1 MRPDPPSTTARER
14 ALGTFVAL
22 ALASGASNAVFAG
35 TGTPTAT
42 TPPATAP
49 ITEKLAR
56 ALSYEH
62 GEGVPKDLGIAA
74 ALYCEAAVQGSA
86 EAAFQ
91 LGWMYANGRGIA
103 HDDGTAAALV
113 ELAASDGHAFAQTA
127 RARLGDVRGLLPDCM
142 RPLSPPPVRDVPLT
156 ADGDAGPDPFADL
169 SPEKQKIRRIVDELA
184 PKYGIE
190 PRLALAVI
198 AAESN
203 FNATARSVKDARGL
217 MQLIPGTASRFNVR
231 NPYNVRDNL
240 KGGLS
245 YLRWLLAYYEGQ
257 VALAAAAYNAGEQT
271 VDRYKG
277 VPPFPET
284 RAYVRRVL
292 GLFRQSVHPYDPS
305 VTEPSSIA
313 ATVRVGM
320 QRD

>member
-1 MRPDPPSTTARER
+1 MRRSDPGMAARECAVCTFVVFALAGGASHAVSAASPPSAP
-14 ALGTFVAL
+14 APSSA
-22 ALASGASNAVFAG
+22 
-35 TGTPTAT
+35 PTS
-42 TPPATAP
+42 
-49 ITEKLAR
+49 ISEKLAR
-56 ALSYEH
+56 AISYEH
-62 GEGVPKDLGIAA
+62 GEGVPKDPGIAA

-103 HDDGTAAALV
+103 HDDATAAALF
-113 ELAASDGHAFAQTA
+113 ELAASNGHAFARTA
-127 RARLGDVRGLLPDCM
+127 RAHLGDVHGMLPDCM
-142 RPLSPPPVRDVPLT
+142 RPLPPPMSEAALM
-156 ADGDAGPDPFADL
+156 ADIDAGPDPFADL
-169 SPEKQKIRRIVDELA
+169 SPEKQKIRRIVDEVA

-203 FNATARSVKDARGL
+203 FNAAARSVKDARGL

-231 NPYNVRDNL
+231 NPYNVRENL

-245 YLRWLLAYYEGQ
+245 YLRWLLAYYQGQ

-277 VPPFPET
+277 VPPYPET

-292 GLFRQSVHPYDPS
+292 DLFRRPDHPYDPS
-305 VTEPSSIA
+305 VTEPSAIA

>member
-1 MRPDPPSTTARER
+1 MRRGDPGMAAREC
-14 ALGTFVAL
+14 AVCTFVAF
-22 ALASGASNAVFAG
+22 ALAGGASHAAYAASPSAA
-35 TGTPTAT
+35 PTSSS
-42 TPPATAP
+42 TPPA
-49 ITEKLAR
+49 ISEKLAR
-56 ALSYEH
+56 AMSYEH
-62 GEGVPKDLGIAA
+62 GEGVPKDPGIAA

-103 HDDGTAAALV
+103 HDDATAAALF
-113 ELAASDGHAFAQTA
+113 ELAASSGHVFARTA
-127 RARLGDVRGLLPDCM
+127 RAHLGDVHGMLPDCM
-142 RPLSPPPVRDVPLT
+142 RPLPPPVADAPLM
-156 ADGDAGPDPFADL
+156 AGIDAGPDPFADL
-169 SPEKQKIRRIVDELA
+169 SPEKQKIRRIVDEVA

-203 FNATARSVKDARGL
+203 FNAAARSVKDARGL

-245 YLRWLLAYYEGQ
+245 YLRWLLAYYQGQ

-277 VPPFPET
+277 VPPYPET

-292 GLFRQSVHPYDPS
+292 DLFRRPDHPYDPS
-305 VTEPSSIA
+305 VTEPSAIA

>member
-1 MRPDPPSTTARER
+1 MRRDEPSMTARC

-22 ALASGASNAVFAG
+22 ALATGASNAAFAG
-35 TGTPTAT
+35 TATPSAPTS
-42 TPPATAP
+42 PAPAS

-62 GEGVPKDLGIAA
+62 GEGVPKDPGIAA

-91 LGWMYANGRGIA
+91 LGWMYANGRGIP
-103 HDDGTAAALV
+103 HDDGTAAALF
-113 ELAASDGHAFAQTA
+113 ELAARDGHAFAQTA
-127 RARLGDVRGLLPDCM
+127 RAHLGDVRGLLPDCM
-142 RPLSPPPVRDVPLT
+142 RPLTPPPGPDVPSM
-156 ADGDAGPDPFADL
+156 ADGYSGPDPFADL

-203 FNATARSVKDARGL
+203 FNAMARSAKDARGL
-217 MQLIPGTASRFNVR
+217 MQLIPGTASRFKVR
-231 NPYNVRDNL
+231 DPYNVRDNL

-292 GLFRQSVHPYDPS
+292 GLFRQSVHPYDAS

-313 ATVRVGM
+313 ATVHVGM

>member
-1 MRPDPPSTTARER
+1 
-14 ALGTFVAL
+14 
-22 ALASGASNAVFAG
+22 
-35 TGTPTAT
+35 
-42 TPPATAP
+42 
-49 ITEKLAR
+49 
-56 ALSYEH
+56 
-62 GEGVPKDLGIAA
+62 
-74 ALYCEAAVQGSA
+74 
-86 EAAFQ
+86 
-91 LGWMYANGRGIA
+91 
-103 HDDGTAAALV
+103 
-113 ELAASDGHAFAQTA
+113 
-127 RARLGDVRGLLPDCM
+127 M
-142 RPLSPPPVRDVPLT
+142 RPLPPPVADAPLM
-156 ADGDAGPDPFADL
+156 AGIDAGPDPFADL
-169 SPEKQKIRRIVDELA
+169 SAEKQKIRRIVDEVA

-203 FNATARSVKDARGL
+203 FNAAARSIKDARGL

-245 YLRWLLAYYEGQ
+245 YLRWLLAYYQGQ

-277 VPPFPET
+277 VPPYPET

-292 GLFRQSVHPYDPS
+292 DLFRRPDHPYDPS
-305 VTEPSSIA
+305 VTEPSAIA

>member
-1 MRPDPPSTTARER
+1 MRRGNPGMAARER
-14 ALGTFVAL
+14 AVCTFVAF
-22 ALASGASNAVFAG
+22 ALAGGASHAVSA
-35 TGTPTAT
+35 AS
-42 TPPATAP
+42 PPAVPASSSAP
-49 ITEKLAR
+49 TSISEKLAR
-56 ALSYEH
+56 AMSYEH
-62 GEGVPKDLGIAA
+62 GEGVPKDPGIAA

-103 HDDGTAAALV
+103 HDDAIAAALFD
-113 ELAASDGHAFAQTA
+113 LAASNGYAFARTA
-127 RARLGDVRGLLPDCM
+127 RAHLGDVHGMLPDCM
-142 RPLSPPPVRDVPLT
+142 RPLPPPPIAEAPVI
-156 ADGDAGPDPFADL
+156 ADSDAGPDPFADL
-169 SPEKQKIRRIVDELA
+169 SPEKQKIRRIVDEVA

-203 FNATARSVKDARGL
+203 FNAAARSVKDARGL

-245 YLRWLLAYYEGQ
+245 YLRWLLAYYQGQ

-277 VPPFPET
+277 VPPYPET

-292 GLFRQSVHPYDPS
+292 DLFRRPDHPYDPS
-305 VTEPSSIA
+305 VTEPSAIA

>member
-1 MRPDPPSTTARER
+1 MRRDEPSPTARER
-14 ALGTFVAL
+14 ALGTLVAL
-22 ALASGASNAVFAG
+22 ALASGASSTAFGG
-35 TGTPTAT
+35 TAAPTST
-42 TPPATAP
+42 RPAPASV
-49 ITEKLAR
+49 TEKLTR

-91 LGWMYANGRGIA
+91 LGWMYANGRGIP
-103 HDDGTAAALV
+103 HDDGTAAALF
-113 ELAASDGHAFAQTA
+113 ELAASDGHAFARTA
-127 RARLGDVRGLLPDCM
+127 RAHLGEVRGLLPDCM
-142 RPLSPPPVRDVPLT
+142 RPLSPPGADVPLM
-156 ADGDAGPDPFADL
+156 ADADAGPDPFADL

-203 FNATARSVKDARGL
+203 FNAMARSVKDARGL

-305 VTEPSSIA
+305 VTEPSTIA
-313 ATVRVGM
+313 GTVRVGI
-320 QRD
+320 RPD

>member
-1 MRPDPPSTTARER
+1 MAARER
-14 ALGTFVAL
+14 ALCTFVAF
-22 ALASGASNAVFAG
+22 ALAGGASHAVCA
-35 TGTPTAT
+35 AASA
-42 TPPATAP
+42 PPASTSSNSTAS
-49 ITEKLAR
+49 ISEKLAR
-56 ALSYEH
+56 AMSYEH
-62 GEGVPKDLGIAA
+62 GEGVPKDPRIAA

-103 HDDGTAAALV
+103 HDDGVAAALF

-127 RARLGDVRGLLPDCM
+127 LAHLGNVRGLLPDCM
-142 RPLSPPPVRDVPLT
+142 RPLRPPPI
-156 ADGDAGPDPFADL
+156 ADASLMADADPGPDPFADL
-169 SPEKQKIRRIVDELA
+169 SPEKEKIRRIVDEIA

-203 FNATARSVKDARGL
+203 FNVAARSVKDARGL

-231 NPYNVRDNL
+231 NAYNVRDNL

-245 YLRWLLAYYEGQ
+245 YLRWLLAYYQGQ

-277 VPPFPET
+277 IPPYPET

-292 GLFRQSVHPYDPS
+292 ALFRQPVHPYDPS
-305 VTEPSSIA
+305 VTEPSAIA